1 VIDKVFFM
9 RVLCVILAYNLKTKN
24 MKKLLLSAIVS
35 LFASVTFA
43 STINEDPTV
52 VLFKTNKEL
61 SQLLNTSY
69 SENILEKEELVKV
82 SFTVNELHQV
92 VVLQVNSNNS
102 EIQSYVKQALNYKKL
117 SSNELT
123 VGKDYVF
130 EVRFKN

>member
-1 VIDKVFFM
+1 
-9 RVLCVILAYNLKTKN
+9 
-24 MKKLLLSAIVS
+24 MKKLFLSAIVS
-35 LFASVTFA
+35 LFASATFA

-52 VLFKTNKEL
+52 VLSKTTKEL

-69 SENILEKEELVKV
+69 SENVLEKEELVKV
-82 SFTVNELHQV
+82 SFTVNELHQL

-102 EIQSYVKQALNYKKL
+102 EIQSYVKQVLNYKKL
-117 SSNELT
+117 SSNELI

>member
-1 VIDKVFFM
+1 M
-9 RVLCVILAYNLKTKN
+9 WVLCVILAYNLKTKN

-35 LFASVTFA
+35 LFASATFA

-69 SENILEKEELVKV
+69 SESILEKEELVRV
-82 SFTVNELHQV
+82 AFTVNDLHQV

-102 EIQSYVKQALNYKKL
+102 EIQAYVKQALNYKKL